1 MLSNRMMQ
9 KRFFVMTPTRFG
21 NQLAASVRAPIKAMN
36 NFFIRQYVLLTC
48 RVTFLA
54 QMYKFQS
61 ANIIDYQI

>member
-9 KRFFVMTPTRFG
+9 KSFFVMMPTEFG
-21 NQLAASVRAPIKAMN
+21 NHLATSVQAPIKAMN